1 MMALVA
7 ALAGALLV
15 AGVLGVVAGLRLA
28 LCDLLPH
35 VVEVSGD
42 ARGRSGSRH

>member
-15 AGVLGVVAGLRLA
+15 AGVLGVVVGLRLA
-28 LCDLLPH
+28 PCLLYT
-35 VVEVSGD
+35 
-42 ARGRSGSRH
+42 SRCV